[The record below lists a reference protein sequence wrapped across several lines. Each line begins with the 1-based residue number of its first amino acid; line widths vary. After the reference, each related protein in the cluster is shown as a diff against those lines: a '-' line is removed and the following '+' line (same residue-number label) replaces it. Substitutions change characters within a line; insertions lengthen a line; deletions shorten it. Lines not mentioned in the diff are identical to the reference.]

1 MQSGR
6 LRRRAFITL
15 LGGAAAWPVAARA
28 QQAAMP
34 VVGMLYALPFA
45 TNDHLMAAFR
55 KGLSETGYVE
65 GRDVA
70 IEYRSA
76 DGDYNRLPALAAELI
91 ARRVAV
97 IATSGGTP
105 AARAVIAAA
114 KTIPID
120 FTTGGDPVQL
130 GLVASLN
137 RPGGNATGVNV
148 MTTGLEPKRL
158 ELLREIAPRADV
170 IAFLVNPNNA
180 DAAAQLQDV
189 QAAARSIGQQIVII
203 QATADDDLENALVKA
218 VDQKAGALLVANDAF
233 FNARR
238 ERLVKAVASRRI
250 PAIYAYREYVAA
262 GGLMSYA
269 TSLTETLRQVG
280 LYTGR
285 ILKGDKPADLPIMRP
300 TKFELVLSLKA
311 AKAIGLAIPESFLLR
326 ADEVIE

>member
-1 MQSGR
+1 M
-6 LRRRAFITL
+6 RRREFIAL
-15 LGGAAAWPVAARA
+15 LGGAAGTWPLAARA
-28 QQAAMP
+28 QQPMA
-34 VVGMLYALPFA
+34 VVGFLYALPFS
-45 TNDHLMAAFR
+45 TNDHLVVAFR

-65 GRDVA
+65 GRDVT

-76 DGDYNRLPALAAELI
+76 DGDYNRLPALAAELV

-105 AARAVIAAA
+105 AARAAVAAT
-114 KTIPID
+114 KRIPIV

-180 DAAAQLQDV
+180 DAAAQLRDV

-203 QATADDDLENALVKA
+203 QATADDDLESAIAKV
-218 VDQKAGALLVANDAF
+218 VDQRAGALLVANDAF
-233 FNARR
+233 FNSRR
-238 ERLVKAVASRRI
+238 EQLAKIIASRGI

>member
-1 MQSGR
+1 M
-6 LRRRAFITL
+6 RRREFIRL
-15 LGGAAAWPVAARA
+15 IASAVAAWPLAARA
-28 QQAAMP
+28 QQPAMP
-34 VVGMLYALPFA
+34 VIGFLYALPFSA
-45 TNDHLMAAFR
+45 NEHLVVAFR
-55 KGLSETGYVE
+55 KGLNETGYVE
-65 GRDVA
+65 GRNVA

-76 DGDYNRLPALAAELI
+76 DGDYNRLPALAAELV

-105 AARAVIAAA
+105 AARAATAAT
-114 KTIPID
+114 KTIPIV

-137 RPGGNATGVNV
+137 RPGGNATGINV

-170 IAFLVNPNNA
+170 IAFLVNPDNA
-180 DAAAQLQDV
+180 DASAQLRDV
-189 QAAARSIGQQIVII
+189 EAAARSIGQQIII
-203 QATADDDLENALVKA
+203 IHAKADDDLENALVK
-218 VDQKAGALLVANDAF
+218 VVNQRAGALLVANDAF

-238 ERLVKAVASRRI
+238 EQLVKLVAYHGL

-262 GGLMSYA
+262 GGLMSYS

-280 LYTGR
+280 RYTGQ
-285 ILKGDKPADLPIMRP
+285 ILKGDKPTELPIIRP
-300 TKFELVLSLKA
+300 TKFELILNLKA